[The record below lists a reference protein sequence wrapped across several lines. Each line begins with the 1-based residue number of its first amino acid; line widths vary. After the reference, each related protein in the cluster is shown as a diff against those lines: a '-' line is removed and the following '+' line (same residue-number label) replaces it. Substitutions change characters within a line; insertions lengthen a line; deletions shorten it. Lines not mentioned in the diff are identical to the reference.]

1 MEKGGLM
8 VQKILT
14 ALDGSKTSESV
25 LPYLETLLASQDAD
39 VTLLR
44 VLSAESSDRS
54 HEAYAYL
61 DRIAARL
68 REKGAVVDTRVRTGR
83 PAPTIVDLAVEGGYS
98 LIAMCSR
105 GKSGVKRLL
114 MGSVAEEVLRRSPMA
129 VLIVHP
135 APKAA
140 GKMRIKRI
148 VVPLDGSLRSGSILP
163 RLAPLAKA
171 TGAKLLLM
179 TVIEPRAKND
189 YPVEV
194 VARNIFRDQKQLHKQ
209 GIPTELAIRY
219 GDPMTE
225 ILSFGDVQNADLM
238 ALSTHGRTGVER
250 ALYGSVAESVLRK
263 GKLPL
268 LILRTAGKFVSDPIH
283 APKIRAERRKKL
295 EASGTK

>member
-1 MEKGGLM
+1 M

-39 VTLLR
+39 VTLVK
-44 VLSAESSDRS
+44 VLASESSTRS

-61 DRIAARL
+61 DRIADTL

-98 LIAMCSR
+98 LIVMCSR
-105 GKSGVKRLL
+105 GRTGVKRLL
-114 MGSVAEEVLRRSPMA
+114 MGSVAEEVLRRSPIP

-135 APKAA
+135 TSKA
-140 GKMRIKRI
+140 GKLRIKRI

-179 TVIEPRAKND
+179 TVVEPRAKPD
-189 YPVEV
+189 YPVEI
-194 VARNIFRDQKQLHKQ
+194 VARNIFREQKQLHKQ

-219 GDPMTE
+219 GDPATE
-225 ILSFGDVQNADLM
+225 ILSFADVQDADLL
-238 ALSTHGRTGVER
+238 ALSSHGRTGVER

-283 APKIRAERRKKL
+283 APKIRADRRRKLQAAGIK
-295 EASGTK
+295 